1 MSLGLALF
9 AALSLSGSA
18 DAPAAPAA
26 ATAASPAAESDAA
39 RAARRW
45 LERVDAGDWTGSW
58 DATGQAFKSLNSTA
72 KWAEVSRAV
81 RTPLGALVSRRLV
94 SEENVPAPPYGYQLV
109 KFRTD
114 YANKAGALETVSLV
128 RENGDW
134 RVVGVTVE

>member
-1 MSLGLALF
+1 M
-9 AALSLSGSA
+9 
-18 DAPAAPAA
+18 
-26 ATAASPAAESDAA
+26 
-39 RAARRW
+39 
-45 LERVDAGDWTGSW
+45 
-58 DATGQAFKSLNSTA
+58 
-72 KWAEVSRAV
+72 